1 MFTHFVDN
9 IFCFSGKTFLSLHKQ
24 PSITTTIYSEKMRKE
39 ELRLRLQIELDM
51 LKILLTETRDQ
62 ETLDLLLDR
71 FNEVKRVLAAIEKDI
86 DNDKNSAI

>member
-1 MFTHFVDN
+1 
-9 IFCFSGKTFLSLHKQ
+9 
-24 PSITTTIYSEKMRKE
+24 MRKE

-71 FNEVKRVLAAIEKDI
+71 FNEVKRVLAAIEKD
-86 DNDKNSAI
+86 NDKNSAIW

>member
-1 MFTHFVDN
+1 
-9 IFCFSGKTFLSLHKQ
+9 
-24 PSITTTIYSEKMRKE
+24 MRNE

-86 DNDKNSAI
+86 DNDKNSAIW

>member
-1 MFTHFVDN
+1 M
-9 IFCFSGKTFLSLHKQ
+9 HKQ